1 MKARQLVEFVALKMK
16 MSHVYQPLLIKTLV
30 EAGGAATVRH
40 VARAFAAA
48 DEAQVECYSQRIRRM
63 PLPVLKRHGVVT
75 VDGDVI
81 RLSGK
86 GLTFEEQAELITAC
100 NSRIGEFLAN
110 RGQGAWA
117 GLIDAHPVADSVRY
131 EVLVRDR
138 VCQLCGVG
146 RDEAVLEVDHIVPR
160 SKGGSNESSNLQV
173 LCRPCNR
180 GKSNLDDTDLR

>member
-1 MKARQLVEFVALKMK
+1 MKAGQLVEFVAKKMK

-30 EAGGAATVRH
+30 EAGGAATIRH

-48 DEAQVECYSQRIRRM
+48 DDAQVSFYEARIRRM

-75 VDGDVI
+75 VDGGVI

-86 GLTFEEQAELITAC
+86 NLNFEEQAELISAC
-100 NSRIGEFLAN
+100 NSRIGEFLAA
-110 RGQGAWA
+110 RGEGAWS
-117 GLIDAHPVADSVRY
+117 GLIDVHPVADSVRY

-138 VCQLCGVG
+138 ICQLCGAG
-146 RDEAVLEVDHIVPR
+146 RDEAILEVDHIIPR
-160 SKGGSNESSNLQV
+160 SKGGSNETSNLQV
-173 LCRPCNR
+173 LCRVCNR

>member
-1 MKARQLVEFVALKMK
+1 MKARQLVEFVAKKMK

-30 EAGGAATVRH
+30 EAGGAATIRH

-48 DEAQVECYSQRIRRM
+48 DDAQVRFYEARIRRM

-86 GLTFEEQAELITAC
+86 NLNFEEQAELISAC
-100 NSRIGEFLAN
+100 NSRIGEFLAA
-110 RGQGAWA
+110 RGEGAWS
-117 GLIDAHPVADSVRY
+117 GLIDVHPVADSVRY

-138 VCQLCGVG
+138 ICQLCGVG
-146 RDEAVLEVDHIVPR
+146 RDEAILEVDHITPR
-160 SKGGSNESSNLQV
+160 SKGGSNETSNLQV
-173 LCRPCNR
+173 LCRVCNR
-180 GKSNLDDTDLR
+180 GKSNFDDTDLR